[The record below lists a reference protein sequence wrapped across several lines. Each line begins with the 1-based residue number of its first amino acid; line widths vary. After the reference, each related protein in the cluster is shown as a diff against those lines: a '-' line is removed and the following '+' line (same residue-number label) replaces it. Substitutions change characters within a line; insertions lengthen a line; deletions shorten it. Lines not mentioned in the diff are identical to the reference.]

1 MAKRKSSNKPRSS
14 TRTTSTRKKSPKGLG
29 DTVETVLNKTGI
41 AKIAKWI
48 MGEDCGCSERQAFLN
63 ELFPYQK
70 PNCLLESEYSYLNDH
85 FKSGTNTIT
94 PRKQRHM
101 LEIYN
106 RVFNDNR
113 TSTNCSSCFL
123 NGVHNK
129 LKKVYEQYES
139 DERS

>member
-1 MAKRKSSNKPRSS
+1 MAKTKSRNKPRKSIK
-14 TRTTSTRKKSPKGLG
+14 TTSTRKKNPKGLG
-29 DTVETVLNKTGI
+29 DTVETVLEKTGI

-48 MGEDCGCSERQAFLN
+48 MGEDCGCQERKVFLN

-70 PNCLLESEYSYLNDH
+70 PNCLTESEHSYLRDH
-85 FKSGTNTIT
+85 FESGTNTIT
-94 PRKQRHM
+94 PRKQREM

-129 LKKVYEQYES
+129 LKKVYEQYQS
-139 DERS
+139 DE